1 MSIDMMQTVGQ
12 LAAHVPGAT
21 REFEKLGIDYCCG
34 GNRSLGE
41 ACVDA
46 KLSVDQVLARLKGW
60 LWLVL
65 NRTAPG
71 RTNRSAG

>member
-12 LAAHVPGAT
+12 LAAHVLGAT

-46 KLSVDQVLARLKGW
+46 KLSVDQVLARLNSGKGGG
-60 LWLVL
+60 
-65 NRTAPG
+65 RARPESSGTA
-71 RTNRSAG
+71 